1 MEQLLRNPREAR
13 LPEKLIRERSVQEMK
28 RRIFI
33 IIACVLAV
41 IGIVAGRHMFYRNL
55 EFSQRRLDL
64 AVLERIT
71 DGTIS
76 HELRWGR
83 IFVTTV
89 DRFGDGHIHLLHH
102 SDISK
107 RDALRMVQEKEAELK
122 QRKPNNQ
129 MQNIGT
135 NAPTSDL

>member
-1 MEQLLRNPREAR
+1 
-13 LPEKLIRERSVQEMK
+13 MK
-28 RRIFI
+28 RRIVI

-41 IGIVAGRHMFYRNL
+41 IGILAGRYMFYRNL
-55 EFSQRRLDL
+55 ESSHRRLDL
-64 AVLERIT
+64 ALLERIT

-89 DRFGDGHIHLLHH
+89 DKFGDGHIHLLHH
-102 SDISK
+102 PGISK
-107 RDALRMVQEKEAELK
+107 RDALRIVQKTEAELK

-135 NAPTSDL
+135 DAPNSDL